1 MPENPLSNYSD
12 FHGLYITTID
22 DRTATKNN
30 LFFVKTMLENS
41 MATKENVKKIKES
54 RPSTR
59 EMRPSTAFTTIQYK
73 NKLFKTN
80 KEDENLQKNYESL
93 FLKKDVSILFII
105 SVAFILF

>member
-1 MPENPLSNYSD
+1 
-12 FHGLYITTID
+12 
-22 DRTATKNN
+22 
-30 LFFVKTMLENS
+30 

-73 NKLFKTN
+73 NKFFKPS

-93 FLKKDVSILFII
+93 FLKKDVPALF
-105 SVAFILF
+105 SFFFSL